1 MINIRIQLFFSA
13 NYIKIAETKSSV
25 STCIHL
31 EFCLFVCTNY
41 QLDIHQYHLCNVMVK
56 LTFFLTLK
64 WNIMKK
70 LLISFS
76 QELRLFFDI
85 TYPGDTFL
93 RENILWIVFS
103 VYGDLSLP
111 GKDSYYWWSILL
123 PGSKHAKRR
132 KHLSNFGTSRTCK

>member
-1 MINIRIQLFFSA
+1 MVWTSLILMLYCVLGFNVVRITYILTSLQDMFELNSTDDIQHMLKQVCDKYTNTTFFFSA

-64 WNIMKK
+64 WNIKSYWYRFLK
-70 LLISFS
+70 SYAYSLI
-76 QELRLFFDI
+76 
-85 TYPGDTFL
+85 
-93 RENILWIVFS
+93 
-103 VYGDLSLP
+103 
-111 GKDSYYWWSILL
+111 
-123 PGSKHAKRR
+123 
-132 KHLSNFGTSRTCK
+132 